1 MTPAPA
7 CPPPA
12 RPVWP
17 RFTPPA
23 TRALFAMDAADAA
36 FEAFIQTGDG
46 NGKAL
51 LADRASARAAYL
63 RACRQDAEC
72 KQ

>member
-7 CPPPA
+7 TPPA
-12 RPVWP
+12 RPAWP
-17 RFTPPA
+17 RTAPPA
-23 TRALFAMDAADAA
+23 TRALFEMDAADAA
-36 FEAFIQTGDG
+36 FEAYVKTGNGDG
-46 NGKAL
+46 PAL
-51 LADRASARAAYL
+51 LSARTSARAAYL